1 MKKHILASILIL
13 SAIIISCANEKP
25 KAESSTSRTGINKE
39 SKKENIAE
47 SNISNTTNISESGN
61 EDQTDPMSKK
71 QLTKAKKM
79 IKKAGDISGLDA
91 KKLYKLHCTSCHGFK
106 GNLKIN
112 GAKDLTK
119 SEIDLQN
126 AVAQVYYGKGLMTSF
141 KPLLSEE
148 EIVAVS
154 KYTETLRK

>member
-1 MKKHILASILIL
+1 
-13 SAIIISCANEKP
+13 
-25 KAESSTSRTGINKE
+25 
-39 SKKENIAE
+39 
-47 SNISNTTNISESGN
+47 
-61 EDQTDPMSKK
+61 
-71 QLTKAKKM
+71 
-79 IKKAGDISGLDA
+79 LDA
-91 KKLYKLHCTSCHGFK
+91 KKLYKLYCTSCHGLK

-119 SEIDLQN
+119 SEIDLEN

>member
-1 MKKHILASILIL
+1 MKKHILAYLL
-13 SAIIISCANEKP
+13 LAALIISCANEKP
-25 KAESSTSRTGINKE
+25 KAESFTSRTGINKE
-39 SKKENIAE
+39 SIKSNTAE
-47 SNISNTTNISESGN
+47 SNISTTENISVSAS

-71 QLTKAKKM
+71 QLAKAKKM
-79 IKKAGDISGLDA
+79 IKKAGNVSDLDA
-91 KKLYKLHCTSCHGFK
+91 KKLYKLHCTSCHGLK

-119 SEIDLQN
+119 SVINLEN